1 MKKINIRKS
10 LLNLILIGITTSVFF
25 SLDSNAALAQEKA
38 KSEEPTISYSLKME
52 ITFTGILYS
61 STDGVTWTKVEGAT
75 SPYLVSLEDA
85 KKMLFCSKEEE
96 QPANPLKPGENGTVP
111 LSDTVNLDMVWIEP
125 GTFMMGSPSGE
136 PFKSYNETQHE
147 VTLTKGYW
155 LGKYEL
161 TQEQYTAITQKEIQP
176 FTKFPGTNAAVGYI
190 NKYEALSICAKL
202 NEMERAAG
210 RLPEGYEYTLPT
222 EAQWEYACRAG
233 TTTGLNSG
241 KEVTCEMGICPNLD
255 EVGWY
260 SGNAQ
265 FIQPVGQKVP
275 NAWGLYDMHGNVMEW
290 CLDWYGDYPE
300 TPVVDP
306 TGPEEGVEG
315 ILRGCFFNVVSYCR
329 SASRIHTNPS
339 LISMESGLRVA
350 LVPIQ

>member
-1 MKKINIRKS
+1 MKKS
-10 LLNLILIGITTSVFF
+10 LLSLIPVGIATSVFF
-25 SLDSNAALAQEKA
+25 SLGSNTALAQEKA
-38 KSEEPTISYSLKME
+38 KSEEPTISYALKME
-52 ITFTGILYS
+52 ITFTGTLYS
-61 STDGVTWTKVEGAT
+61 STDGKTWTEVEGAT

-96 QPANPLKPGENGTVP
+96 PPAKPLTPGENGTVP
-111 LSDTVNLDMVWIEP
+111 LSDTVSLDMIWINP
-125 GTFMMGSPSGE
+125 GTFMMGSPEDE
-136 PFKSYNETQHE
+136 PFRRDNETQHE

-161 TQEQYTAITQKEIQP
+161 TNEQYTAITQKDPPWKDADTIIGNQ
-176 FTKFPGTNAAVGYI
+176 AVVYI
-190 NKYEALSICAKL
+190 NKREALSICAKL
-202 NEMERAAG
+202 NEIERAAG

-241 KEVTCEMGICPNLD
+241 KNLSHEYVCPEMD

-260 SGNAQ
+260 DGNTE
-265 FIQPVGQKVP
+265 FVHPVGQKAP
-275 NAWGLYDMHGNVMEW
+275 NAWGLYDMHGNVSEW
-290 CLDWYGDYPE
+290 CLDWYGEYPK

-306 TGPEEGVEG
+306 IGPEEGVEG
-315 ILRGCFFNVVSYCR
+315 VLRGKLSLAFTCR
-329 SASRIHTNPS
+329 SAYRFFASPG
-339 LISMESGLRVA
+339 LMGGDSGLRVA